1 MLCKKIVWKLNR
13 LWRQEKPRDFYF
25 LDWRGSTWDHDGPAG
40 YKPVLARW
48 DSPGGNCRSCVSRS
62 CLSGWVCTQT
72 WLAGMMNNVTKL
84 WGIHHWAMEESG
96 RVDLLAIGYQFKEW
110 VVCTQR
116 VDLSHVELSGIA
128 RIQVSFCLIKSITS
142 WGLEYLTNSR
152 WKVSLCHFYSVCGY
166 LLFILWDEGRDMC
179 VFLYVDS
186 RS

>member
-1 MLCKKIVWKLNR
+1 MKAGKAQGFLFPR
-13 LWRQEKPRDFYF
+13 LK
-25 LDWRGSTWDHDGPAG
+25 GSTWDHDGPAG

-62 CLSGWVCTQT
+62 CLSGRVCTQT

-84 WGIHHWAMEESG
+84 RGIHHWAMEESG
-96 RVDLLAIGYQFKEW
+96 RVDLLSIGYQFKEW

-116 VDLSHVELSGIA
+116 VDLSHVDLSGIA

-152 WKVSLCHFYSVCGY
+152 YKERSPCATFIQSVAICCSYYGM
-166 LLFILWDEGRDMC
+166 EVGTC
-179 VFLYVDS
+179 VCSCIWTPGVNLGC
-186 RS
+186 